1 MKDKYPG
8 KKLSGFCRLLG
19 VSRQALYQHEWRRE
33 ALSNE
38 AELIIQQVIAIRQGH
53 PVIGTRKLYVML
65 QPFIAEHHI
74 KIGRD
79 GLFNLLSA
87 HGLQVRRRKRKITT
101 TQSWHRFHKYPNL
114 IKGMQLTGINQL
126 WVSDITYYKTG
137 KNFVYLSFVSD
148 AYSHKIIGFH
158 AADSLEAIHSLKALK
173 MAIKGVAEITKY
185 TIIHHSDRGV
195 QYCSDDYVKLLQDE
209 NIAISMTQSG
219 DPLENAVAERVNG
232 IIKEEYLTHY
242 VYKTKKE
249 VEQRLQVA
257 VELYNTQRPHMSCS
271 MQTPQT
277 VHTNNLPVTRKWKN
291 YYHKQKAAVSP

>member
-1 MKDKYPG
+1 MKDKYRA
-8 KKLSGFCRLLG
+8 KNLSVFCRLLG
-19 VSRQALYQHEWRRE
+19 VSRQAMYQHERRRE
-33 ALSNE
+33 DLSNG
-38 AELIIQQVIAIRQGH
+38 AELIIQQVIAIRQNH
-53 PVIGTRKLYVML
+53 PVIGARKLHVML
-65 QPFIAEHHI
+65 QPFMAAHEI

-87 HGLQVRRRKRKITT
+87 YGLLVRRRKRKIST

-137 KNFVYLSFVSD
+137 EKFTYLSFISD

-158 AADSLEAIHSLKALK
+158 AAENLEAIHNIKALK
-173 MAIKGVAEITKY
+173 MAIKSVTDIKKCHL
-185 TIIHHSDRGV
+185 IHHSDRGV

-209 NIAISMTQSG
+209 NISISMTQSG

-232 IIKEEYLTHY
+232 IIKGEYLTHHK
-242 VYKTKKE
+242 YKTKKE
-249 VEQRLQVA
+249 VEQKLQAA

-271 MQTPQT
+271 MLTPEE
-277 VHTNNLPVTRKWKN
+277 VHTNNLPVARKWKN
-291 YYHKQKAAVSP
+291 YYSRPKQAVGS